1 MHNHGYIYRAK
12 IVGFDGQPEYS
23 EWFNTEKALRDSMR
37 GITRNIG
44 KRYYC
49 EAKMVPCTQ
58 AGCDV
63 DQTPKVI
70 ASL

>member
-1 MHNHGYIYRAK
+1 MHNHGHVYRAK
-12 IVGFDGQPEYS
+12 IVDPHGQAEYG
-23 EWFNTEKALRDSMR
+23 EWFNTEKALRDAMR
-37 GITRNIG
+37 GVKRNIG

-63 DQTPKVI
+63 DQTPRVI